1 MWMQLFT
8 VALAAALALAVGAV
22 ALESEDEAKPGNLPM
37 RDLRQR

>member
-22 ALESEDEAKPGNLPM
+22 ALGYEEEAKPVRN
-37 RDLRQR
+37 LRQR